1 MQGVPTS
8 HKYDR
13 NVLIEAIAAGWR
25 PKYLLFWG
33 RTAKSGGIG
42 KHVLSQWWPAP
53 FRVDGESYASAEHF
67 MMAEKARLFGDMTT
81 RRAILSTTKPGAAK
95 ALGRTIAGFDEARWE
110 ATRFQ
115 TVVVGNLLKF
125 GGDAALKE
133 YLLETGDKVL
143 VEASPVDR
151 VWGIGLAAD
160 DARAE
165 RPKEWPGLNLL
176 GFALMCARDMLR
188 SGRHP

>member
-1 MQGVPTS
+1 MQSIDTS
-8 HKYDR
+8 RTYDR
-13 NVLIEAIAAGWR
+13 SALIAAIAAGWR
-25 PKYLLFWG
+25 PKYLPFWG
-33 RTAKSGGIG
+33 YTPKSSGIG

-53 FRVDGESYASAEHF
+53 FKADGESYASAEHF

-95 ALGRTIAGFDEARWE
+95 ALGRTIAGFDEAKWE
-110 ATRFQ
+110 ANRFR

-151 VWGIGLAAD
+151 VWGIGLAAAD
-160 DARAE
+160 PRAE
-165 RPKEWPGLNLL
+165 RPEDWPGLNLL

-188 SGRHP
+188 AGRYP